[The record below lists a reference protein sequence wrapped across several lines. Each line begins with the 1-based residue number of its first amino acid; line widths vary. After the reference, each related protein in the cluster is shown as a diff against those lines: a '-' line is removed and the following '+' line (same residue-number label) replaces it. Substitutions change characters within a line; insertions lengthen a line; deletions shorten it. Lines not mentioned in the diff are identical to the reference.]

1 MPCFSTGPTPGTPG
15 YEMWFADV
23 QRTVGTFTHV
33 VDYYY
38 AKAGFPM
45 PQPDTLERLREW
57 CDGENLPPDAV
68 NSVDAEENRRVLR
81 QILLHL
87 DCDGVD
93 VFKLNEILNFL
104 VMERTPQGLGY
115 LFVAQHCFIAL
126 RNGFS
131 NRPTTAVQ

>member
-1 MPCFSTGPTPGTPG
+1 MPCFSTGLTPGTPE
-15 YEMWFADV
+15 YEMWVTDV
-23 QRTVGTFTHV
+23 QRTVVAFTHV

-45 PQPDTLERLREW
+45 PQPDTLQGLREW

-68 NSVDAEENRRVLR
+68 GTADPGGNKRVLR

-93 VFKLNEILNFL
+93 VFKLNEIRNFL
-104 VMERTPQGLGY
+104 VTERTPQRLGY
-115 LFVAQHCFIAL
+115 LFVAQ
-126 RNGFS
+126 
-131 NRPTTAVQ
+131 